1 MTRPV
6 FLVGAR
12 GCGKTTTG
20 NALARA
26 LGFRFTDT
34 DIWLL
39 ETTQMTVADM
49 VERDG
54 WPGFR
59 RRESE
64 ALRQVTA
71 PGTVIAT
78 GGGIVL
84 AEANRHFM
92 RDNGQVI
99 YLQAPAHVLAARLE
113 AFPQDDQRPT
123 LTGRPITDEMADVLA
138 ARDALYQQVAH
149 HIIDADRPA
158 KQVVDAILDAL
169 QYARAS

>member
-1 MTRPV
+1 MTQPV

-34 DIWLL
+34 DLWLL
-39 ETTQMTVADM
+39 ETTDMTVAEM

-64 ALRQVTA
+64 ALRAVTV
-71 PGTVIAT
+71 PGTVVAT

-84 AEANRHFM
+84 AEENRQFM

-99 YLQAPAHVLAARLE
+99 YLRAPAHILASRLAA
-113 AFPQDDQRPT
+113 FPEEDQRPT
-123 LTGRPITDEMADVLA
+123 LTGRPITDEMAEVLA
-138 ARDALYQQVAH
+138 ARDALYRQVAH
-149 HIIDADRPA
+149 HVIDADRAPE
-158 KQVVDAILDAL
+158 QVVESILESL
-169 QYARAS
+169 RYARAS